1 MKHTYSSLFLLTTLC
16 LGMLLGTSSKSLA
29 MSPNHVVDTTKTL
42 AQKQVKKSVI
52 VDTRT
57 NRPQDIKITYKPFT
71 PFAFN
76 YKSENENSKV
86 LSNVKIF
93 PNPVSDQINLAFRL
107 TKDIKVTIKIMDALG
122 NEITTLL
129 AQRLTAGEQ
138 SQSFAVN
145 GKLNNGY
152 YFIRV
157 MAGSETVVKRI
168 QVL

>member
-1 MKHTYSSLFLLTTLC
+1 MKHTYSSILLTTTLC
-16 LGMLLGTSSKSLA
+16 IGILLGTSSKSLA
-29 MSPNHVVDTTKTL
+29 MSPNHIVDSIQNS
-42 AQKQVKKSVI
+42 QKQVQKSVL

-57 NRPQDIKITYKPFT
+57 NRPQDIKLNYKPFT
-71 PFAFN
+71 PFSFN
-76 YKSENENSKV
+76 YKSNSENVKV

-122 NEITTLL
+122 NEITTLF

-157 MAGSETVVKRI
+157 MAGSETIVKRI